1 MKAILSLLWY
11 LLSSFGIIL
20 QLLRYSLGFCWALL
34 LPKALLAARVLAA
47 ESQLAVELNRSGGS
61 KRRGRQFTPA
71 FRLLWVALSKVLDS
85 WEDLVHLMKTET
97 VKRWHTMAS
106 RLFWRSRPGRP
117 PIPIETQQRPEIRP
131 KSLLH

>member
-47 ESQLAVELNRSGGS
+47 ESQPAVALNRGSAGGRC
-61 KRRGRQFTPA
+61 RRRQFTPA

-85 WEDLVHLMKTET
+85 WGAPRGVRCESPNAPSA
-97 VKRWHTMAS
+97 R
-106 RLFWRSRPGRP
+106 
-117 PIPIETQQRPEIRP
+117 
-131 KSLLH
+131 